1 MKNKIFKV
9 LKKYRVTA
17 LSAIIILLIGILS
30 LTIISLFF
38 KNSLIKKVN
47 DQYYAFVYDN
57 TWKLKEKHK
66 NMILLKHSSG
76 SKIIIQITELSDE
89 YRYSTIDELID
100 EIIYNIEEQNKGY
113 NLISKQENIITK
125 FKFEGYKLLYENNK
139 EQVMMNL
146 YKKSD
151 KLISIRYEASNDY
164 FDILLDSV
172 HNIVNNLDIK
182 DENFD
187 LKDSLKLEIS
197 DINFSSNEELDK
209 TFVDSED
216 HEIASNNYYV
226 KYTLPSNF
234 VQSEFNSNFGSHH
247 LKMDSG
253 NIDITVNIYKKNIY
267 EYLDKEEIINVYKN
281 YDYYHKKDT
290 KDYTDFK
297 ESLAKLESDYDSYV
311 YKNSYYKN
319 AIKYDKDFNSKKY
332 KRPDENVEL
341 IYALNNSHTLIIQIK
356 ATGLPITEKLID
368 MIKIKTS
375 KNYASYIEK
384 EKDNNYLIGTFKRFS
399 DYNKD
404 KIDLITLKIPDKY
417 EGIDKNVNLYL
428 EKNYG
433 LNYNEDMKIYDY
445 NVHYELSTLAEDK
458 IVDII
463 NDIYITTA
471 YGEYH
476 YLQYSGKLTLNGKEF
491 KVYDGGYTNL
501 SGILFTNI
509 NRKRYYVNKKILF
522 YEMANNGNFYIEIN
536 GNGKEITNE
545 MLNELVNF
553 TVEEK
558 DF

>member
-433 LNYNEDMKIYDY
+433 LNYNEDMEIYDY

>member
-38 KNSLIKKVN
+38 KNSPIKKVN